1 MVLRERLSDIRE
13 VIHMTIRE
21 ELEKMER
28 ETLSP
33 YATLSVNTKGR
44 EREEEQCDVRPV
56 FQRDRDRI
64 LHCKAFRRL
73 KNKTQVFYTS

>member
-64 LHCKAFRRL
+64 LHCKAFGG
-73 KNKTQVFYTS
+73 

>member
-1 MVLRERLSDIRE
+1 
-13 VIHMTIRE
+13 MTIRE
-21 ELEKMER
+21 ELERMEQ

-33 YATLSVNTKGR
+33 YAMLSVNTKGR
-44 EREEEQCDVRPV
+44 DVWEEPCDVRTA

-73 KNKTQVFYTS
+73 KNKTQVFLTPKGDHYRTR

>member
-1 MVLRERLSDIRE
+1 
-13 VIHMTIRE
+13 MTIRE

-44 EREEEQCDVRPV
+44 EREEEQRCPACFSARQGQNPA
-56 FQRDRDRI
+56 
-64 LHCKAFRRL
+64 L
-73 KNKTQVFYTS
+73 

>member
-1 MVLRERLSDIRE
+1 MVARERLSDIRE

-44 EREEEQCDVRPV
+44 EREEEQCRCPACFSARQGQNPALQGIPAVEE
-56 FQRDRDRI
+56 
-64 LHCKAFRRL
+64 
-73 KNKTQVFYTS
+73 

>member
-44 EREEEQCDVRPV
+44 EREEEQCDVR
-56 FQRDRDRI
+56 
-64 LHCKAFRRL
+64 
-73 KNKTQVFYTS
+73 

>member
-33 YATLSVNTKGR
+33 YATLSVNTRKNSAMSGLFFS
-44 EREEEQCDVRPV
+44 ETGTEYCIVR
-56 FQRDRDRI
+56 
-64 LHCKAFRRL
+64 H
-73 KNKTQVFYTS
+73 SGG